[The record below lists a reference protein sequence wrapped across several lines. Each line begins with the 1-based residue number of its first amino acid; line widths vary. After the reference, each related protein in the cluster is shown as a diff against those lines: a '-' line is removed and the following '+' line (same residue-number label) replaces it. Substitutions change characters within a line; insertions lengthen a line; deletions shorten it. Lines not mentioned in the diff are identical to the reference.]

1 MWFASLSRL
10 TSRVRQAEPSPGSVI
25 AEPLDV
31 PAPERPLPQSGPRID
46 FIALL
51 RGSAVLF
58 VIYAHF
64 VGDWLDENK
73 LVWPPLETVRAFVTQ
88 PLAIIQDFG
97 FFGVMVFFLV
107 SGFIITHVGQRESR
121 LTFLIRRLLR
131 IYPPLIVSIVVIAL
145 IAFARHAPMLSFQ
158 QYLIGMTLV
167 NYVMVPSIA
176 VNGVAWSLVIEM
188 IFYFACAAI
197 LPLVQK
203 APAIASV
210 VLLTFSAACI
220 FASHSFGASFFLFA
234 VSASYLPF
242 LILGQLVYFRWNG
255 RMPFAVFAALT
266 ALAYVVAI
274 LGIRIINA
282 YLIFVLAAA
291 LCNHIRLP
299 RFLSWTA
306 TISYSLYLFHGVIGL
321 VLIDI
326 LAPVCGYSLA
336 LAVALAVVF
345 GASELSYRFVELPSQ
360 RIARRLTGGGT
371 RAN

>member
-1 MWFASLSRL
+1 
-10 TSRVRQAEPSPGSVI
+10 VRQAEPSPGSVI